1 MIYLDRPDNA
11 PRDENEMT
19 EPCDLSAV
27 EARRLIGAK
36 KLSPVELLKSCHARI
51 DQVNHAV
58 KAVTDTIWPRA
69 MKEAKAAEKAVMAGD
84 DLPALHGLP
93 LGVKDLDDAEGLI
106 NSFGSPIFRNN
117 RSKKDDAMVARC
129 REAGAIVVAKTNVPE
144 FGAGANSNNPVYG
157 PSGNPFDPTRTP
169 GGSSGG
175 SAVALATNMLPICT
189 GSDGGGS
196 LRIPA
201 AFCGVVGFRPS
212 PGLVPTDK
220 RAQGWNM
227 IPTHGPMGR
236 TVADTCLLLSAQ
248 AAFDPLDPLSRPI
261 DSDAFLDPVALD
273 LAKLRVGYT
282 VDWGTCPVDTRIAKT
297 FQHRIGKLKS
307 LFRSCERIAP
317 NMGRA
322 HEAFGVLRATGMLNG
337 QRANYTKHRALLGP
351 NMIANYEEGLAYTAS
366 DVAWAQAEQTRIY
379 RTVQALYEDYD
390 LILSPT
396 LAIPPFKWSQL
407 YMNEIN
413 GKKLPTYYRWFSLT
427 YMISLTGNPSLSL
440 PMGLEPTGTPFGM
453 MITGP
458 AAADLFTLHAAHSI
472 EQAIAGDPEL
482 RRPLPDLKKLAR
494 APKITDEYKVTTPP
508 LEGTQWRGID

>member
-1 MIYLDRPDNA
+1 M
-11 PRDENEMT
+11 
-19 EPCDLSAV
+19 
-27 EARRLIGAK
+27 IGARQ
-36 KLSPVELLKSCHARI
+36 LSPVELLRSCRARI
-51 DQVNHAV
+51 EAVNHAV
-58 KAVTDTIWPRA
+58 KAVTDTIWARA
-69 MKEAKAAEKAVMAGD
+69 EKEAKAAEKAVLRGD
-84 DLPALHGLP
+84 SLPALHGLP

-117 RSKKDDAMVARC
+117 RSKRDDAMVARC
-129 REAGAIVVAKTNVPE
+129 RAAGAIVVGKTNVPE

-157 PSGNPFDPTRTP
+157 PSGNPFDPKRTP

-201 AFCGVVGFRPS
+201 ALCGIVGFRPS

-227 IPTHGPMGR
+227 ISTHGPMGR

-248 AAFDPLDPLSRPI
+248 AAFDPRDPLSRPI
-261 DSDAFLDPVALD
+261 DGEIFLDPEAID
-273 LAKLRVGYT
+273 LSRLRVGYT

-297 FQHRIGKLKS
+297 FRARIAKMKT
-307 LFRSCERIAP
+307 LFRRCDRIAP
-317 NMGRA
+317 DMGRA
-322 HEAFGVLRATGMLNG
+322 HEAFGILRATGMLNA
-337 QRANYTKHRALLGP
+337 QRANYAKHRDLLGP
-351 NMIANYEEGLAYTAS
+351 NMIANYEEGLRYKAA

-379 RTVQALYEDYD
+379 REVQSVYRDYD
-390 LILSPT
+390 LILSPSV
-396 LAIPPFKWSQL
+396 AVPAFPWSQL
-407 YMNEIN
+407 YVNEIN
-413 GKKLPTYYRWFSLT
+413 GKRLGTYYNWFSLT

-458 AAADLFTLHAAHSI
+458 AAADFFTLRAAHSI
-472 EQAIAGDPEL
+472 EQAVAGDPEL
-482 RRPLPDLKKLAR
+482 RRPVPDLKKLAR
-494 APKITDEYKVTTPP
+494 APRITDVYKVTTPP
-508 LEGTQWRGID
+508 LDARPWRGIDPVA

>member
-1 MIYLDRPDNA
+1 
-11 PRDENEMT
+11 MT

-27 EARRLIGAK
+27 EARRLIGARQ
-36 KLSPVELLKSCHARI
+36 LSPVELLRSCRARI
-51 DQVNHAV
+51 DAVNPAV
-58 KAVTDTIWPRA
+58 KAVTDTIWRRA
-69 MKEAKAAEKAVMAGD
+69 EKEAKAAEKAVKSGD
-84 DLPALHGLP
+84 ELPPLHGLP

-106 NSFGSPIFRNN
+106 NSFGSPIFRDNLVK
-117 RSKKDDAMVARC
+117 RDDRMVARC
-129 REAGAIVVAKTNVPE
+129 RAAGAVVVGKTNVPE

-157 PSGNPFDPTRTP
+157 PSGNPFDPKRIP

-175 SAVALATNMLPICT
+175 SAVALATNMLPLCT

-227 IPTHGPMGR
+227 VPTQGPMGR

-248 AAFDPLDPLSRPI
+248 AAFDEMDPLSRPI
-261 DSDAFLDPVALD
+261 DGEVFLDPQAID
-273 LAKLRVGYT
+273 LSQLRVGYT
-282 VDWGTCPVDTRIAKT
+282 VDWGTCPVDTRIART
-297 FQHRIGKLKS
+297 FRDRIGKLRS
-307 LFRSCERIAP
+307 LFRVCDRVNP

-322 HEAFGVLRATGMLNG
+322 HEAFGVLRATGMLNA
-337 QRANYTKHRALLGP
+337 QRANYAKHRDLLGP
-351 NMIANYEEGLAYTAS
+351 NMIANYEEGLRYSAA

-379 RTVQALYEDYD
+379 RAVQAVYEDYD

-396 LAIPPFKWSQL
+396 VAIPPFPWSQL

-413 GKKLPTYYRWFSLT
+413 GKRLNTYFQWFSLT

-458 AAADLFTLHAAHSI
+458 AAADLFTLRAAHSI
-472 EQAIAGDPEL
+472 EQAVAGDKEIC
-482 RRPLPDLKKLAR
+482 RPLPDLKKLAK
-494 APKITDEYKVTTPP
+494 APRITDAYKVTTPP
-508 LEGTQWRGID
+508 LDTKPWRGID